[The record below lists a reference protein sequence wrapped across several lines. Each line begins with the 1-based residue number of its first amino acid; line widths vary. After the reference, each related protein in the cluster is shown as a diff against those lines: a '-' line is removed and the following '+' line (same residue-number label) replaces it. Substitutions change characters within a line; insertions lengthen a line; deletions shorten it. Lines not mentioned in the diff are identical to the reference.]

1 MREPSIPPLFNLRCP
16 ICDGAKGEHPVLA
29 PPPLPAVP
37 VLHNFAMAFMVPV
50 MKKDFDLYKNRRISE
65 SVPTRKMSADNYKT
79 ATSLCTSPSSASA
92 PAYGSPSTTSMA
104 AFAQRMQNRAMTRT
118 SSRASQNSLVTSPTR
133 AHSSS
138 AGNSSSGCSPPKA
151 GGSTSSSKVGGGSQ
165 GSLNKFHCRLVD
177 KLKRSLRR
185 ETSTEA
191 GRSWEDN
198 KSIPDGCCKDAGV
211 PVRGKDDQPDDDEDD
226 EGVRE
231 RRVRLELTLSERTDQ
246 LLLSR
251 SRRRDRSPST
261 SSLPVVQEIYCSPR
275 RATVVANESVVSLI
289 GSDSALLVKDKPP
302 LPRFSRMMMM
312 ATTTTTKTTR
322 KKKSL
327 QPRGMDPDDS
337 QQWKEEVKTSS
348 SKSTGKGSKER
359 NVFSGALAFFK
370 ARWVVNCDWPIIYI
384 GTNKILRFAY
394 TWKPKYLNH
403 SIIITDRQW
412 LLCTLNSFAIRY
424 NKNGS
429 YIPSQMNNICIC
441 NSCHSSHSTVNL
453 SQIPLRYSPLA
464 LSDYY
469 YFVLTYFTIA
479 NCFQSQRP
487 SCELSH
493 FPNMGV

>member
-1 MREPSIPPLFNLRCP
+1 M
-16 ICDGAKGEHPVLA
+16 
-29 PPPLPAVP
+29 
-37 VLHNFAMAFMVPV
+37 
-50 MKKDFDLYKNRRISE
+50 
-65 SVPTRKMSADNYKT
+65 
-79 ATSLCTSPSSASA
+79 
-92 PAYGSPSTTSMA
+92 
-104 AFAQRMQNRAMTRT
+104 
-118 SSRASQNSLVTSPTR
+118 
-133 AHSSS
+133 
-138 AGNSSSGCSPPKA
+138 
-151 GGSTSSSKVGGGSQ
+151 
-165 GSLNKFHCRLVD
+165 
-177 KLKRSLRR
+177 
-185 ETSTEA
+185 
-191 GRSWEDN
+191 
-198 KSIPDGCCKDAGV
+198 

-370 ARWVVNCDWPIIYI
+370 AR
-384 GTNKILRFAY
+384 
-394 TWKPKYLNH
+394 
-403 SIIITDRQW
+403 
-412 LLCTLNSFAIRY
+412 
-424 NKNGS
+424 
-429 YIPSQMNNICIC
+429 
-441 NSCHSSHSTVNL
+441 
-453 SQIPLRYSPLA
+453 
-464 LSDYY
+464 
-469 YFVLTYFTIA
+469 
-479 NCFQSQRP
+479 
-487 SCELSH
+487 
-493 FPNMGV
+493 